1 MPSFVV
7 TGMKPCFTILGINM
21 FQILNKGTS
30 MPFCDVN
37 HVNHLTPG
45 LTRKRTGGVGFDKV
59 AVVTLYL
66 PLVCGYVIPIV
77 VTFAQ
82 S

>member
-45 LTRKRTGGVGFDKV
+45 PTRKRTAGVGFDKV
-59 AVVTLYL
+59 AVVTLYIL
-66 PLVCGYVIPIV
+66 LVCGYVVPIA
-77 VTFAQ
+77 VTFAH